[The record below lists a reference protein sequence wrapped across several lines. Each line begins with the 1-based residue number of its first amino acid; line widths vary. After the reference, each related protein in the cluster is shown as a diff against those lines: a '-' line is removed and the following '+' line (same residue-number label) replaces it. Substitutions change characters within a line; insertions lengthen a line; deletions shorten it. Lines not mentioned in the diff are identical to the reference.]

1 MPTTLTT
8 VNSFIYLA
16 SQSPRRRQL
25 LEQLGVAYQL
35 LLPDADE
42 VTVEVTP
49 RAGKR
54 PEVRAT
60 HRQSGQSVAIA
71 PAAGTAD
78 VEWHARELLA
88 AEMARQARLHAGVAP
103 QEVVRRWWLGARP
116 TVRDPRT
123 GVTVSR
129 LKDLFQ
135 GDIDLFLLAHLE
147 RRRAGDG
154 KAPATSAVGG

>member
-1 MPTTLTT
+1 VTVMP
-8 VNSFIYLA
+8 V
-16 SQSPRRRQL
+16 P
-25 LEQLGVAYQL
+25 VV
-35 LLPDADE
+35 LPDADE